1 MTSKVPP
8 VTLLV
13 GDDAFLLRESAL
25 ELLGDLRPREVD
37 AAEWLGGELGDLAT
51 PSLFGEPR
59 ALVVTNAKALSKDAI
74 AELTAYLEVPDPVSR
89 LILCCRVER
98 GKAPA
103 ALLKVVEPSGEVR
116 QVQVARKDLE
126 TWLVQRAKGAQLDLT
141 PPGARALVGT
151 IGEDLGQLASSLDQL
166 ADVFPSVRIT
176 PELIH
181 AQFRGLGDQKV
192 WDLCDRAFAR
202 DLPGAIRSLRAVE
215 EGGDDALKVLGGVAA
230 RLRDLIKVRAL
241 PDRLPPAQLAR
252 EAGLRFDWQAR
263 RYQQQARNYS
273 MDQLIELHTRLTEA
287 DRALKSG
294 ASGEVVMPTL
304 VAAIAAG

>member
-1 MTSKVPP
+1 MTSKAAP

-13 GDDAFLLRESAL
+13 GDDAFLLREAAL

-37 AAEWLGGELGDLAT
+37 AAEWQGGELGDLAT

-59 ALVVTNAKALSKDAI
+59 ALLVTNAKALTKDAI
-74 AELTAYLEVPDPVSR
+74 AELASYLAVPDPSSR

-103 ALLKVVEPSGEVR
+103 ALLKVVEPLGEVK

-126 TWLVQRAKGAQLDLT
+126 TWLVQRAKRAQLDLT
-141 PPGARALVGT
+141 PQAARALVGT

-166 ADVFPSVRIT
+166 ADVFPSVRVT

-192 WDLCDRAFAR
+192 WDLCDRALRTRSAR
-202 DLPGAIRSLRAVE
+202 RDPVIESRGGRRGRRAQGARRRR
-215 EGGDDALKVLGGVAA
+215 GQAA
-230 RLRDLIKVRAL
+230 RSH
-241 PDRLPPAQLAR
+241 QG
-252 EAGLRFDWQAR
+252 AGAPGPSAAR
-263 RYQQQARNYS
+263 RSSRARPGSDSNG
-273 MDQLIELHTRLTEA
+273 RLAATSSR
-287 DRALKSG
+287 RATSRWTG
-294 ASGEVVMPTL
+294 
-304 VAAIAAG
+304 